1 MITKELKDFIHRLC
15 QYGNEDEAF
24 YQNFITELTPYED
37 IIKELTYYMKHG
49 DFLGEASVAGYSVMD
64 ILVWQIDH
72 FKSHMDRGEYDM
84 ESNPD
89 RMVLLAF
96 DTLLKMKQNPTDTRL
111 AIQTETGTDLPCFT
125 R

>member
-1 MITKELKDFIHRLC
+1 MISEELKGFIHRLC
-15 QYGNEDEAF
+15 QFGNEDEAF
-24 YQNFITELTPYED
+24 YQNFITELTPHED
-37 IIKELTYYMKHG
+37 IIRELTYYMNHG

-96 DTLLKMKQNPTDTRL
+96 DTLLKMKQNPTDTKL
-111 AIQTETGTDLPCFT
+111 AIQGETGTDLPCFT

>member
-1 MITKELKDFIHRLC
+1 MLTEELKDFIKRLC
-15 QYGNEDEAF
+15 QYGMEDEAF
-24 YQNFITELTPYED
+24 YQNFIKELTPHED
-37 IIKELTYYMKHG
+37 IIKELAYYMTHG

-84 ESNPD
+84 ENNPD
-89 RMVLLAF
+89 RMVLMAF
-96 DTLLKMKQNPTDTRL
+96 YTLLKMKQNPTDIKL
-111 AIQTETGTDLPCFT
+111 AIQSETGTDLPCFT